1 MSEVFDPYRQW
12 LGVPSGPRPPNHYAL
27 LGLSL
32 FEQDAEAIS
41 NAADRQMAYVR
52 THQTGPHAAVSQQLL
67 NELAAAR
74 LCLLSPAKKSQ
85 YDAELRAKQPVPA
98 PAPLTPAARA
108 EQRIVAQ
115 PAAPQPVLLAR
126 PSSAA
131 QPTTLRTLTPRQRAS
146 KLPGWLAPAGA
157 GLVAGVLLA
166 SIAMSLG
173 GADRS
178 RSVSPSSE
186 PARNARAAAKAAAG
200 NALPTKN
207 KPDENKPE
215 KSDVASAGKPPADS
229 LFQSLK
235 RPSPLGVA
243 AAKLVITNQHN
254 SYHRDRGALECNVR
268 LLAAGREVWSQEK
281 LPMPWSPDEDV
292 SRTIA
297 LPSVRFER
305 VRIEITKWEQ
315 SGSGLSEIEVLSAD
329 GRNLAYGQPTVAS
342 GIFGDRFA
350 AERVVDGIKTSADAE
365 SGYWLLPDNSPG
377 WIEVDLSLPRPAK
390 LAGVKGD
397 KLVIWNQHNGP
408 HNNSGSAWCDVTL
421 YNGERI
427 ASKQDRIEL
436 PWAPGDDLSAEL
448 QLPRQ
453 PFDRLRVDVT
463 PPEGKWAGLAE
474 IRVLRGGENLALD
487 CPTLGSG
494 CFDQRRCEIRVT
506 DGIISSAAE
515 NIGYWIVPAAQTPGW
530 VEIDLACLDAE
541 YGAACR
547 QLGLSLALVDGDWRR
562 GLLWLARGDDR
573 SLRRLAQI
581 DRQEMYDVPEQL
593 AAADAW
599 RDLARQAEG
608 ETRQRLLARAMWRY
622 RRVLSRLHE
631 FAKPQVQA
639 VLDETLSGL
648 PERNYLFFMPESEVK
663 VSEPLIRERPVVV
676 RGEPSPYGL
685 FLHPNTN
692 DSSHAAFRLGKRYR
706 RLRGAAAISDSARNR
721 TATALVFRVAG
732 DGRELWKSSPLK
744 ESGSSEAFDLDISGV
759 DKLELFADCPGDFGY
774 AHAAW
779 VEPRLE

>member
-1 MSEVFDPYRQW
+1 MSEAFDPYRQW

-52 THQTGPHAAVSQQLL
+52 THQTGPHAAITQQLL

-85 YDAELRAKQPVPA
+85 YDAELRAKQPVATPPPSA
-98 PAPLTPAARA
+98 PARADERIAPQPL
-108 EQRIVAQ
+108 
-115 PAAPQPVLLAR
+115 APQPVLLAR

-131 QPTTLRTLTPRQRAS
+131 QPTTLRTLTPRQPAS
-146 KLPGWLAPAGA
+146 NVPGWLAPAGA
-157 GLVAGVLLA
+157 GILAGVLLA
-166 SIAMSLG
+166 AIAMSLG

-178 RSVSPSSE
+178 PSLSPSSE
-186 PARNARAAAKAAAG
+186 PAPNKNTAAKAAAG
-200 NALPTKN
+200 NALPAKSKPN
-207 KPDENKPE
+207 ENQPEKPD
-215 KSDVASAGKPPADS
+215 DASAGNPAAAS
-229 LFQSLK
+229 IFQSLK
-235 RPSPLGVA
+235 RPSLPGVTS
-243 AAKLVITNQHN
+243 AKLVITNQHN
-254 SYHRDRGALECNVR
+254 AGYRDRGALECNVR
-268 LLAAGREVWSQEK
+268 LLAGGREVWSQEN
-281 LPMPWSPDEDV
+281 LPLPWSPDEDL
-292 SRTIA
+292 SRTMI

-315 SGSGLSEIEVLSAD
+315 SGGGLSEIEVLSAE
-329 GRNLAYGQPTVAS
+329 GRNLAYGQPAVAS
-342 GIFGDRFA
+342 GIFGARFA
-350 AERVVDGIKTSADAE
+350 AGRVVDGVNASADAE
-365 SGYWLLPDNSPG
+365 SGYWLLPDNSTG

-408 HNNSGSAWCDVTL
+408 HNNSGTQSCDVTL
-421 YNGERI
+421 YSGDRV

-436 PWAPGDDLSAEL
+436 TWAPGADLSVARE
-448 QLPRQ
+448 LPRV
-453 PFDRLRVDVT
+453 PFDRLRVEVAAR
-463 PPEGKWAGLAE
+463 EGQHAGLAE
-474 IRVLRGGENLALD
+474 LQILEAGKNLALD

-494 CFDQRRCEIRVT
+494 CFDQRRCEVRVT
-506 DGIISSAAE
+506 DGIVSSAAE
-515 NIGYWIVPAAQTPGW
+515 NIGYWIVPLPQTPGW
-530 VEIDLACLDAE
+530 VEIDLACLDPE

-593 AAADAW
+593 AAAEAW
-599 RDLARQAEG
+599 RELAQQAEG
-608 ETRQRLLARAMWRY
+608 KIRQRLLARAMWRY

-639 VLDETLSGL
+639 VLDETLPEL
-648 PERNYLFFMPESEVK
+648 PERNYLFFMSESELK
-663 VSEPLIRERPVVV
+663 VAEPLIRERPVVV

-706 RLRGAAAISDSARNR
+706 RFHGAAAISDSAWNR
-721 TATALVFRVAG
+721 TATALVFRVVG
-732 DGRELWKSSPLK
+732 DGRELWKSPPMK
-744 ESGSSEAFDLDISGV
+744 ESGSSQAFDLDIAGV
-759 DKLELFADCPGDFGY
+759 DKLELFADCPGDYGH

-779 VEPRLE
+779 VEPQLE